1 MAQQTDKEQQKKLL
15 IEIMEADDKDGL
27 YETNNMEP
35 KESLVTYIQN
45 RIIEVGIENLEE
57 HHLFDILNEA
67 SRIEKNNMEESK
79 TPIGLTK
86 REYFAAMAMQ
96 GMLANNANGNTEWNY
111 DTIAIHSCKA
121 ADSLMSWLDE
131 EPSDIKS

>member
-1 MAQQTDKEQQKKLL
+1 MQ
-15 IEIMEADDKDGL
+15 
-27 YETNNMEP
+27 P
-35 KESLVTYIQN
+35 KESLVTYIQK
-45 RIIEVGIENLEE
+45 RIIEVGIENLEA

-67 SRIEKNNMEESK
+67 SHIEKNNMEELK
-79 TPIGLTK
+79 TGLTK
-86 REYFAAMAMQ
+86 REHFAAMAMQ

-131 EPSDIKS
+131 EPSYIK